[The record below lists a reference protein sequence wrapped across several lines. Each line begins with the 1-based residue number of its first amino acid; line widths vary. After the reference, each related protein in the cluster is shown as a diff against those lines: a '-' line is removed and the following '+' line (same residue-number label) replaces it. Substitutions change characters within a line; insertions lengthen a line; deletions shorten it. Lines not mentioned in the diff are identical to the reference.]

1 MAGKICRTARGRLFD
16 VLLKETNM
24 PKLRRIARCVAL
36 IAAVGNLWSTGYAA
50 EREPDVRFVPTPQ
63 DVVMEM
69 LRMARVTKD
78 DVVYDLGCGDG
89 RIVITAAKVFGARG
103 MGVDIDPVRIRES
116 NENAIKAGVS
126 DRVKFIQQD
135 LFEINLSEATV
146 VSLYLLPELNRKL
159 RPKLFRE
166 LRPGTRVVSHE
177 FDMDDW
183 KPDNQGRLHNM
194 KVYYYPKD
202 PITKDLDFYYWVIPA
217 QIAGDWEW
225 TVAGQKG
232 GRDYSLRLV
241 QKFQEIDGHVS
252 ARGRQTPVEDAH
264 LVGTRIGFTV
274 RDTIDGQ
281 RVVMRFYGAVDRNTI
296 EGTVEVQG
304 GPFSGNHPWT
314 SRRRP

>member
-24 PKLRRIARCVAL
+24 PKLRRIAWCVAL

-63 DVVMEM
+63 DAVMEM

-314 SRRRP
+314 ARRRP